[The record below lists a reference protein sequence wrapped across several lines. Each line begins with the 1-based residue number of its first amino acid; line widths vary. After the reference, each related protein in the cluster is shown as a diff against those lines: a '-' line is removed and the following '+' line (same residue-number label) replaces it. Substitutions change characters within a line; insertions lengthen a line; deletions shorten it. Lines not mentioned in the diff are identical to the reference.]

1 MRSRTSFRVSFF
13 LKKHKLLKNGEAAV
27 SMRITVDGQRA
38 ENNIRKSILPSLW
51 GQSKERAKG
60 TSKTATDLNRFI
72 EDARVRIH
80 QISFIGKRRKI
91 QEYNITDVQSY
102 TDI

>member
-1 MRSRTSFRVSFF
+1 
-13 LKKHKLLKNGEAAV
+13 
-27 SMRITVDGQRA
+27 MRITVDGQRA

-51 GQSKERAKG
+51 DQSKERAKG

-80 QISFIGKRRKI
+80 QIVTEPSAGGRDNQPAYRTAEILRHRAGA
-91 QEYNITDVQSY
+91 QE
-102 TDI
+102 